1 MKNRILNEVF
11 TKKYILRIL
20 TSIIGIA
27 ITCFSASLFYKIN
40 MGADPYQVF
49 AVAVHKLFQ
58 ISYGQANLLL
68 NSLIVILILIFKRK
82 YMNVSLFLSLIITGP
97 LLDLFNHLIGQFV
110 SSDLSFWLKL
120 ITAFIGTILL
130 SFGIYLYISP
140 QLGASPADSVGL
152 IISEMSRIPY
162 KRIRILTDALYTL
175 IGFSLGGVVGI
186 VTVLSVVLTGP
197 CIGWLQ
203 SALNQH
209 RVMKYIS
216 C

>member
-1 MKNRILNEVF
+1 MKKAF
-11 TKKYILRIL
+11 SKKYIIKIL

-49 AVAVHKLFQ
+49 AIAVHKRLG

-68 NSLIVILILIFKRK
+68 NSIIVILLVIFKRK
-82 YMNVSLFLSLIITGP
+82 YINVSLFLSLFIAGP
-97 LLDLFNHLIGQFV
+97 LLDFFNHLIGPFIGT
-110 SSDLSFWLKL
+110 DLSLWLKL
-120 ITAFIGTILL
+120 ILAFTGTIFL
-130 SFGIYLYISP
+130 SFGVYLYISP

-152 IISEMSRIPY
+152 IISDMTRIPY
-162 KRIRILTDALYTL
+162 KRIRILTDALYTV
-175 IGFSLGGVVGI
+175 IGLSLGGFVGI

-203 SALNQH
+203 DRLNKR
-209 RVMKYIS
+209 RVIKYIS

>member
-1 MKNRILNEVF
+1 MKNRLLSEVF
-11 TKKYILRIL
+11 TPKYILKIL
-20 TSIIGIA
+20 TSILGIA

-49 AVAVHKLFQ
+49 AIAVHKLFG

-68 NSLIVILILIFKRK
+68 NSVIVVLIVTFKRK

-97 LLDLFNHLIGQFV
+97 LLDLFNDLIGPIIG
-110 SSDLSFWLKL
+110 SDLSLWLKL
-120 ITAFIGTILL
+120 IIAFTGTIIL

-140 QLGASPADSVGL
+140 RLGASPADSIGL
-152 IISEMSRIPY
+152 IISEMTRIPY
-162 KRIRILTDALYTL
+162 KRIRVLTDALYTL

-186 VTVLSVVLTGP
+186 VTVLAVVLTGP

-203 SALNQH
+203 DALNQR